1 MIKIFQKKG
10 LYTLCIQ
17 GVKNV
22 QNLSKFKQK
31 KTYFPGTNIDAHIVC
46 QKCPNLTNF

>member
-31 KTYFPGTNIDAHIVC
+31 KHIF
-46 QKCPNLTNF
+46 QG

>member
-31 KTYFPGTNIDAHIVC
+31 KHTFQGQT
-46 QKCPNLTNF
+46 